1 MFISPQLQAGKFGI
15 VSLLVSTRIVVITG
29 PRPFKPIETLE
40 ALIGGSWVVSL
51 WWPASHRTH
60 GPSST
65 EIMVGTS
72 LLWCSESPILSP
84 ILGW

>member
-51 WWPASHRTH
+51 
-60 GPSST
+60 
-65 EIMVGTS
+65 
-72 LLWCSESPILSP
+72 
-84 ILGW
+84 